1 MDVEAKD
8 GKEGWG
14 KGMGERDGSMDVEA
28 KDGGEGWGKGLV
40 EECSNGVVSHTVG
53 WVFVRT

>member
-1 MDVEAKD
+1 MGKRD
-8 GKEGWG
+8 GGKGWG